1 MTATDDR
8 NVTADIVDAR
18 LLDGLRAGDE
28 RAYEELVRLY
38 GGRMLAVALSL
49 LRNDDDAQDAVQSAY
64 LSAFR
69 ALPSFEG
76 HCRIST
82 WLHRI
87 VVNHAL
93 MKLRARSRRP
103 EESIEV
109 LLPRFADD
117 GHHIE
122 QFSRD
127 DLPADHLLEREET
140 RAVVRECIAQLPE
153 HHRSILIMR
162 DIEDVSTAEVAAQ
175 LGITS
180 NAVKIRLHR
189 ARQALATLLRRE
201 FQAAPISAA
210 SEQRNGLPA

>member
-8 NVTADIVDAR
+8 NMTADVDDAR
-18 LLDGLRAGDE
+18 LLAGLRAGDE
-28 RAYEELVRLY
+28 RAYEELVRLH
-38 GGRMLAVALSL
+38 GGRLLAVALSF
-49 LRNDDDAQDAVQSAY
+49 LRNEDDARDAVQSAY

-76 HCRIST
+76 HCRVST

-103 EESIEV
+103 EESIDA
-109 LLPRFADD
+109 LLPGFAED
-117 GHHIE
+117 GHHVQ

-175 LGITS
+175 FGITS

-201 FQAAPISAA
+201 FQTAAIPAA
-210 SEQRNGLPA
+210 SAHRNPLSA